1 MKILVT
7 GANGYLGQG
16 VVKALLDN
24 GHSVVAADFKTTYV
38 DKRAEKIDCDLF
50 SVEDPYTYFGKP
62 DVLLHLA
69 WRDGFVHYSENHI
82 ADLPKHYHFLK
93 QMVDAG
99 IAKISVMGTMHEI
112 GFFEGSINENTPCH
126 PMSLYGIGKDALR
139 NCVAMMTNGKHT
151 NWQWLRG
158 YYIVGHSE
166 FGCSIFSKITAA
178 EKEGKTEFPFTMGQ
192 NQFDFIDYDDFC
204 AQVAAAV
211 GQDEINGIINICSGK
226 PEKLAD
232 RVERFIKENGY
243 GIKLKYGAFPDRPY
257 DSKAVWGD
265 NKKITQIMNEKKY
278 KAFFNSL
285 YTVGIACSDIAAV
298 NMFGKNGAQIIKNG
312 IDTQKFRFNS
322 EYRAN
327 ARKELHIT
335 NDKIVLGHVGGFNE
349 QKNQKFLIDMFKK
362 LYSINSNYILV
373 LVGDGEKRQ
382 ELMQY
387 SRDIGIKNETVFF
400 LGNRSDVNM
409 LMNAF
414 DCFLLPSIFEGLG
427 IVAIEAQSTGLSCI
441 ENKDFSER

>member
-1 MKILVT
+1 MRRKKILWVL
-7 GANGYLGQG
+7 NGLLNNGISMFVVNCLSHMDLDRYEYHLGISG
-16 VVKALLDN
+16 RYIDDNLLRKLDDLNITIHIFPCRKKETVAYFLQLRDYIREN
-24 GHSVVAADFKTTYV
+24 GIELVHFHGNSATLA
-38 DKRAEKIDCDLF
+38 IDLF
-50 SVEDPYTYFGKP
+50 
-62 DVLLHLA
+62 
-69 WRDGFVHYSENHI
+69 
-82 ADLPKHYHFLK
+82 
-93 QMVDAG
+93 
-99 IAKISVMGTMHEI
+99 
-112 GFFEGSINENTPCH
+112 
-126 PMSLYGIGKDALR
+126 
-139 NCVAMMTNGKHT
+139 
-151 NWQWLRG
+151 
-158 YYIVGHSE
+158 
-166 FGCSIFSKITAA
+166 AA
-178 EKEGKTEFPFTMGQ
+178 
-192 NQFDFIDYDDFC
+192 
-204 AQVAAAV
+204 
-211 GQDEINGIINICSGK
+211 
-226 PEKLAD
+226 KLAGCKH
-232 RVERFIKENGY
+232 RVAHCHNSKCDHKIANQL
-243 GIKLKYGAFPDRPY
+243 LKP
-257 DSKAVWGD
+257 
-265 NKKITQIMNEKKY
+265 
-278 KAFFNSL
+278 FFNSL

-327 ARKELHIT
+327 VRKELHIT

-362 LYSINSNYILV
+362 LYSINSNYILI

-441 ENKDFSER
+441 LSDRVPSITNVTNSVVYLPLDSDRWVQEILKSKYSIDESQSLVVRENGWDIRKCVKDLEDIYSREIGEI

>member
-38 DKRAEKIDCDLF
+38 DERAEKIDCDLF
-50 SVEDPYTYFGKP
+50 SVENPYTYFGKP
-62 DVLLHLA
+62 NVLLHLA

-192 NQFDFIDYDDFC
+192 NQFDFIDYDRFLVDAKIYEHEKMGTEF
-204 AQVAAAV
+204 
-211 GQDEINGIINICSGK
+211 K
-226 PEKLAD
+226 PTGA
-232 RVERFIKENGY
+232 
-243 GIKLKYGAFPDRPY
+243 LK
-257 DSKAVWGD
+257 
-265 NKKITQIMNEKKY
+265 
-278 KAFFNSL
+278 
-285 YTVGIACSDIAAV
+285 
-298 NMFGKNGAQIIKNG
+298 
-312 IDTQKFRFNS
+312 
-322 EYRAN
+322 
-327 ARKELHIT
+327 
-335 NDKIVLGHVGGFNE
+335 
-349 QKNQKFLIDMFKK
+349 
-362 LYSINSNYILV
+362 
-373 LVGDGEKRQ
+373 
-382 ELMQY
+382 
-387 SRDIGIKNETVFF
+387 
-400 LGNRSDVNM
+400 
-409 LMNAF
+409 
-414 DCFLLPSIFEGLG
+414 
-427 IVAIEAQSTGLSCI
+427 
-441 ENKDFSER
+441 